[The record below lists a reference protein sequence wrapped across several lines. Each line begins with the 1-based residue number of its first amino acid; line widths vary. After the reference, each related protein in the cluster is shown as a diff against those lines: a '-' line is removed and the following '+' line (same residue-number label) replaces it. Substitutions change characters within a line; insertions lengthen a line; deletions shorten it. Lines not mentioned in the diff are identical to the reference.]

1 MRYCA
6 MVVGLLLS
14 LDAHASAIQK
24 LHDFVSRTHALSAH
38 FVQSVYNGKM
48 EQAQESE
55 GDMMFSRPGKFRWI
69 YRKPYAQLLVGD
81 GKKLWAY
88 DEDLEQVTVRKLDN
102 AIGSSPAALLAGNNE
117 IESGFNLIDAG
128 QKDGMDWLEASPKG
142 KESNFQ
148 NIKNGVFRKPACRHG
163 AQGLF
168 RTGHRHSLLEHE
180 SESEIASRCIQVLP
194 AQGGGRHW

>member
-1 MRYCA
+1 M
-6 MVVGLLLS
+6 LLS

-148 NIKNGVFRKPACRHG
+148 NIKMGFSGN
-163 AQGLF
+163 
-168 RTGHRHSLLEHE
+168 LL
-180 SESEIASRCIQVLP
+180 AVMVLKDYFGQVTVIHFSNMKVNPKLP
-194 AQGGGRHW
+194 ADAFRFSPPKGVDVIGE